1 MILLPSCLSFSA
13 SLSLSGLVTGPV
25 WVDGVEN
32 RSFGSFQGSF
42 MMRFGEFGLYRGDGK
57 VFDSTDA
64 PLRVADLFIVRCSFF
79 CLII

>member
-1 MILLPSCLSFSA
+1 
-13 SLSLSGLVTGPV
+13 
-25 WVDGVEN
+25 
-32 RSFGSFQGSF
+32 